1 VIWLI
6 IGKISIGI
14 LSKNFSRAF
23 QYQFS
28 YPQEITTHLFAGE
41 KDSFRK

>member
-14 LSKNFSRAF
+14 LSKNFSTAS
-23 QYQFS
+23 QYQIS
-28 YPQEITTHLFAGE
+28 YPQEITTHISAGE
-41 KDSFRK
+41 RDSGRK